1 MCRNFWLSQKEKR
14 LLEKFEPL
22 IKKLIKARLTGSMV
36 NSEEN
41 EQIENLETAYQIQE
55 KVLEGLGNGS
65 VFWKVGSTSEEAQ
78 KKLGTDEPGS
88 CRVPRKYCFQSGD
101 QIPIFDTHD
110 VWVEGEFGLRLGSE
124 LPTRDQAYSR
134 SEVITAIDGAAAA
147 LELVGSRF
155 RSGIANSGRYNVT
168 ADCGANIA
176 LCIGEIAALSKPSS
190 LKDNPAEL
198 YVNEKKVAS
207 GSGEKA
213 LGDPI
218 NVMVWLANQ
227 QRRRGGLRAG
237 SVVSTGTCTGLYR
250 VKPGDNIRLSCGI
263 IGNVSASLEKMAIT
277 LNS

>member
-1 MCRNFWLSQKEKR
+1 M
-14 LLEKFEPL
+14 LEKFEPL
-22 IKKLIKARLTGSMV
+22 IKKLIDARLTGSMV
-36 NSEEN
+36 DIQGN

-88 CRVPRKYCFQSGD
+88 CRVPGKYCFQNGD

-110 VWVEGEFGLRLGSE
+110 VWVEGEFGIRLGSE
-124 LPTRDQAYSR
+124 LPSRDEAYSH
-134 SEVITAIDGAAAA
+134 SEVISAIDGVAAA

-155 RSGIANSGRYNVT
+155 RSGIADSGRYNVT

-176 LCIGEIAALSKPSS
+176 LCIGEIATLSKRNS

-198 YVNEKKVAS
+198 YVNDKKVAS

-237 SVVSTGTCTGLYR
+237 SVVSTGTCTGLYK

-263 IGNVSASLEKMAIT
+263 IGDVSASLDKMT
-277 LNS
+277 VMLNDK

>member
-1 MCRNFWLSQKEKR
+1 MCRNSWLSQKEKR

-22 IKKLIKARLTGSMV
+22 IKKLIKARLTGLMV
-36 NSEEN
+36 DSEEN

-88 CRVPRKYCFQSGD
+88 CRVPEKYCFQNGD

-134 SEVITAIDGAAAA
+134 SEVISAIDGAAAA

-176 LCIGEIAALSKPSS
+176 LCIGEIAALSEPSS

-263 IGNVSASLEKMAIT
+263 IGNVSASLRKWQ
-277 LNS
+277 

>member
-36 NSEEN
+36 DSEES

-88 CRVPRKYCFQSGD
+88 CRVPEKYCFQNGD

-134 SEVITAIDGAAAA
+134 SEVISAIDGAAAA

-176 LCIGEIAALSKPSS
+176 LCIGEIATLSKTSA

-207 GSGEKA
+207 GSGKKA

-237 SVVSTGTCTGLYR
+237 SVVSTGTCTGLFR

>member
-1 MCRNFWLSQKEKR
+1 M
-14 LLEKFEPL
+14 LEKFEPL
-22 IKKLIKARLTGSMV
+22 IERLIEARLTGSMV
-36 NSEEN
+36 DSEGN
-41 EQIENLETAYQIQE
+41 EQIENLETAYKIQE

-65 VFWKVGSTSEEAQ
+65 IFWKVGSTSKEAQ

-88 CRVPRKYCFQSGD
+88 CRVPEKYCFKNGD

-110 VWVEGEFGLRLGSE
+110 VWVEGEFGIRLGSD
-124 LPTRDQAYSR
+124 LPSRDRAYNR
-134 SEVITAIDGAAAA
+134 NEVISAIDGAAAS

-155 RSGIANSGRYNVT
+155 GSGIANSGRYNVT

-176 LCIGEIAALSKPSS
+176 LCIGEIATHFNSRS
-190 LKDNPAEL
+190 LKENPAEL

-227 QRRRGGLRAG
+227 QRRKGGLRAG
-237 SVVSTGTCTGLYR
+237 SVVSTGTCTGLHK

-263 IGNVSASLEKMAIT
+263 VGDVSASLGKMTAT
-277 LNS
+277 VNN